1 MAKPEML
8 AEPPQL
14 LMAVWSVATLLLSC
28 SLETNLEIIMLPG
41 CPRVAQEA
49 ACVLLA
55 SSYFLLTYCPLFS
68 NLDFTLSGYSCYSGW
83 VSLCLVVQPCFVLQN
98 PHDSQFSLALFHRG
112 FPG

>member
-14 LMAVWSVATLLLSC
+14 LMAVWSVAALLLSC

-41 CPRVAQEA
+41 CLRVAQEA

-55 SSYFLLTYCPLFS
+55 SSYFNLLSPFFQLR
-68 NLDFTLSGYSCYSGW
+68 
-83 VSLCLVVQPCFVLQN
+83 
-98 PHDSQFSLALFHRG
+98 FHVIWIQLL
-112 FPG
+112 